1 MKFKTKQEAIRHA
14 SLPYLKDD
22 CMTMMDTNSYI
33 NDLINKRFKAE
44 DKNKDMKISLISV
57 EEKDNGKFEFY
68 YIDYSNG
75 LKLFP
80 TEKDKVYITEEEF
93 KKGWHEQYLNWQ
105 IKEAEKDSANY
116 VFKEHLTKEQVG
128 GRHEMFQLFAE
139 AFHQIFY

>member
-1 MKFKTKQEAIRHA
+1 MKFKTKQEAMKYA
-14 SLPYLKDD
+14 GLLYLKPN
-22 CMTMMDTNSYI
+22 CMTMMDTNNYI
-33 NDLINKRFKAE
+33 NSLIDKRFKAV
-44 DKNKDMKISLISV
+44 DKNKDMKISLIGV

-105 IKEAEKDSANY
+105 IKEAEKDSDNY
-116 VFKEHLTKEQVG
+116 VFKEHLTKEQVE
-128 GRHEMFQLFAE
+128 GRHGMFQLFADV
-139 AFHQIFY
+139 FHQIFY